1 MNKMRSN
8 TKLLLIVFTFFFTI
22 AGITFSCQHS
32 EERNTLSFQSP
43 ATEVIDSLHIMRNF
57 VWNLSEYLDR
67 ESGYYIDKGR
77 FYNNLFIEGRKVVN
91 VEDLRKALMNSGNSQ
106 DTVIVCDE
114 KGITN
119 LLSDK
124 ALARFITLSI
134 YLDDNYI
141 SSSYIDKY
149 FDAVVFGY
157 RDTLIS
163 DDQDVRRIILIDD
176 IKDSSAFYNEVRI
189 YEKMN
194 DIVLFSPYK

>member
-1 MNKMRSN
+1 MRSN
-8 TKLLLIVFTFFFTI
+8 TKLLLIVFAFFTAI
-22 AGITFSCQHS
+22 ASITFSCQHS
-32 EERNTLSFQSP
+32 DERNTLSFQAP
-43 ATEVIDSLHIMRNF
+43 ATEVIDSLQIMRNF

-77 FYNNLFIEGRKVVN
+77 FYNNLFIEGRRVVN

-106 DTVIVCDE
+106 DTAVVCYENE
-114 KGITN
+114 KEITSM
-119 LLSDK
+119 LSDK
-124 ALARFITLSI
+124 ALARFIALSI

>member
-1 MNKMRSN
+1 MRSN
-8 TKLLLIVFTFFFTI
+8 TKLLLIVLAFFIVI
-22 AGITFSCQHS
+22 ASITFSCQHS
-32 EERNTLSFQSP
+32 KERNTLSFQAP

-57 VWNLSEYLDR
+57 VWSLSEYLDR

-106 DTVIVCDE
+106 DTVVVCDE
-114 KGITN
+114 NEKEITN
-119 LLSDK
+119 MLSDK
-124 ALARFITLSI
+124 ALARFISLSI

-163 DDQDVRRIILIDD
+163 DDQDVRRIILIDE